1 MPLPTYRITAIYSG
15 IKEIKYVKAYDVVA
29 AIISSSMD
37 LTAIS
42 SVEKVH
48 DEDSV
53 SSNSHVS

>member
-1 MPLPTYRITAIYSG
+1 MILLMYKITAVYSG
-15 IKEIKYVKAYDVVA
+15 IKEIKYVKACDVVA
-29 AIISSSMD
+29 AIISSGMD

-53 SSNSHVS
+53 SSNSHV